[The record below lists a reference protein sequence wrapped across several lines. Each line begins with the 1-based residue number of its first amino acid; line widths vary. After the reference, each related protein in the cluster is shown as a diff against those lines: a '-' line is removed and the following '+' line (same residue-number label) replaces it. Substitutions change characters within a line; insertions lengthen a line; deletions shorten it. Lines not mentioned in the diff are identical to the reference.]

1 LTYLIRLKRRYSP
14 YRRLIECDMWY
25 YIRGVFLNKII
36 CWFNKKYLEY
46 LKLPGWWGIFDS
58 KGQMLHLSDSLKR
71 IIDPHQRENFKI
83 WEDVLSPFTEEFQKK
98 LQKIFQEVSEGEFK
112 LSDVQTIDFKNARHL
127 VTLRPLRNWDYWVL
141 WIISCSNTQ
150 SSHQA
155 NFPLIP
161 KQPGILQPLH
171 TLQINASGTLSQ
183 YLKLSCSTL
192 KNTEMDQAP
201 DKSVTRYLG
210 VFKQTMRTLAQGI
223 VFFNP
228 SQRMV
233 FANQSFQKLFALG
246 SDWVGKGSSFDDF
259 FDQLRY
265 QRMMP
270 EVLDFSAYKKRF
282 LNFFET
288 PCCVEELLH
297 LPDERSVKLTVVS
310 ERFSGLVLIFEDITQ
325 QFIFQRQYNNL
336 LKTQQTVVENLQEG
350 IVIFGIDRRI
360 TMLNKAFKLFFHPD
374 RLKTKPNDRLEICLE
389 KQQPFFAKKNGFNH
403 CLLGF

>member
-1 LTYLIRLKRRYSP
+1 
-14 YRRLIECDMWY
+14 MWH

-46 LKLPGWWGIFDS
+46 LKLPGWWGIFDP
-58 KGQMLHLSDSLKR
+58 KGQMLHISDSLKR
-71 IIDPHQRENFKI
+71 IIDQHQRENFKI
-83 WEDVLSPFTEEFQKK
+83 WEDVLSPFTEDFQKK
-98 LQKIFQEVSEGEFK
+98 LQKMFQEVSKDVFK
-112 LSDVQTIDFKNARHL
+112 LSDVQTIDLKNARAL
-127 VTLRPLRNWDYWVL
+127 VCMWRLRNGDYWVL
-141 WIISCSNTQ
+141 WIISCNNT
-150 SSHQA
+150 SHQA

-161 KQPGILQPLH
+161 KQSRLLEPLH
-171 TLQINASGTLSQ
+171 TLQINALGTLSQ
-183 YLKLSCSTL
+183 YLKLSCNTL
-192 KNTEMDQAP
+192 QNTEMDQAP
-201 DKSVTRYLG
+201 DKSVTKHLDI
-210 VFKQTMRTLAQGI
+210 FKQTMETLAQGI

-228 SQRMV
+228 FQRMV

-246 SDWVGKGSSFDDF
+246 SDWVVKGSSFEDF

-265 QRMMP
+265 QRMIP
-270 EVLDFSAYKKRF
+270 EVLDFSAYKKHF

-297 LPDERSVKLTVVS
+297 LPDERSLKLTVIS

-336 LKTQQTVVENLQEG
+336 LKTQQTVLKNLQEG

-360 TMLNKAFKLFFHPD
+360 TTLNKAFKLFFHPD

-389 KQQPFFAKKNGFNH
+389 KQQPFFANKNGFKHFKKKAFNRI
-403 CLLGF
+403 